1 MRKHDDMD
9 IENVLVVEDLKKWFP
24 VRAGLLDFFRRMR
37 GYVRAVDGISFSI
50 EEGEIFGLI
59 GETGSGKTTT
69 ARLITRLI
77 EPTEGRIEFKGT
89 NILKLTPEEVRNI
102 RKRIQ
107 MIFQDPYSA
116 LDPRQTVY
124 NVISEPLRVYG
135 TGGDLEDVV
144 SENLEKVRLTPP
156 ESYMLKFPH
165 ELSGGER
172 QRVVVARSLALD
184 PEFIIADEPVSMV
197 DVSIRAGIL
206 NLMLDLKEK
215 HGLTY
220 LMITHDI
227 TMARYMCNRIAVM
240 YLGKIV
246 EIRDKQD
253 VVNNPFHPYTQ
264 LLISSVIEPK
274 AVSENIEQDI
284 TLKYIYEPPNPINP
298 PAGCR
303 FHPRCPHVMDRCR
316 REEPIL
322 TEVEGGGKVACQL
335 YAK

>member
-1 MRKHDDMD
+1 M
-9 IENVLVVEDLKKWFP
+9 VEDLKKWFP
-24 VRAGLLDFFRRMR
+24 VRAGLLSFLRKR
-37 GYVRAVDGISFSI
+37 GRYVRAVDGVSFRI
-50 EEGEIFGLI
+50 KEGEIFGLI

-77 EPTEGRIEFKGT
+77 EPTEGRIEFKGVD
-89 NILKLTPEEVRNI
+89 ILELTPTEVRNI

-124 NVISEPLRVYG
+124 STISEPLRVYKRG
-135 TGGDLEDVV
+135 VNMEDIV
-144 SENLEKVRLTPP
+144 SQNLEKVRLTPP

-172 QRVVVARSLALD
+172 QRVVIARSLALD

-215 HGLTY
+215 HKLTY

-227 TMARYMCNRIAVM
+227 TMARYMCNRMAVM

-246 EIRDKQD
+246 EIQDKYD
-253 VVNNPFHPYTQ
+253 VVNNPLHPYTQ
-264 LLISSVIEPK
+264 LLISSVIEPE
-274 AVSENIEQDI
+274 AGEEDVEMAS
-284 TLKYIYEPPNPINP
+284 TPKYLYEPPDPINLP
-298 PAGCR
+298 EGCR
-303 FHPRCPHVMDRCR
+303 FHPRCPYALDKCR
-316 REEPIL
+316 EEEPIL
-322 TEVEGGGKVACQL
+322 TEVEGRGVVACHL
-335 YAK
+335 YTST

>member
-1 MRKHDDMD
+1 MD
-9 IENVLVVEDLKKWFP
+9 SENVLVVEDLKKWFP
-24 VRAGLLDFFRRMR
+24 VRAGLLDFFRRR
-37 GYVRAVDGISFSI
+37 GVYVRAVDVVSFRI
-50 EEGEIFGLI
+50 REGEIFGLI

-77 EPTEGRIEFKGT
+77 EPTEGRIRFKGT
-89 NILKLTPEEVRNI
+89 EILELTLKEVRNI

-124 NVISEPLRVYG
+124 NIISEPLRVYG

-156 ESYMLKFPH
+156 ESYLLKFPH

-172 QRVVVARSLALD
+172 QRVVVARSLALE

-206 NLMLDLKEK
+206 NLMQDLKEK

-253 VVNNPFHPYTQ
+253 VVNNPLHPYTQ

-274 AVSENIEQDI
+274 TDSVDI
-284 TLKYIYEPPNPINP
+284 DRDTTLQYIYEPPNPINP

-303 FHPRCPHVMDRCR
+303 FHPRCPHAMERCR
-316 REEPIL
+316 REEPLL
-322 TEVEGGGKVACQL
+322 TEIDGEGKVACHL
-335 YAK
+335 YATK